1 MKICHNIHHKIMHI
15 SLLTVLYTS
24 VRIYFHVRENNTTFN
39 LPYGLLYTYLLFF
52 LPIFA
57 TLISMKQMSTV
68 KLTFCGFKI
77 IIVFT
82 LQFYSHFS
90 YQICNISDLCEATAI
105 LVHLCCEPFSVCQVL
120 KLQSL
125 NISGCLEFIVE
136 QK

>member
-1 MKICHNIHHKIMHI
+1 
-15 SLLTVLYTS
+15 
-24 VRIYFHVRENNTTFN
+24 
-39 LPYGLLYTYLLFF
+39 
-52 LPIFA
+52 
-57 TLISMKQMSTV
+57 MKQMSTV

-82 LQFYSHFS
+82 LQLYSHFS
-90 YQICNISDLCEATAI
+90 YQLGNISDLCEATVI

-125 NISGCLEFIVE
+125 NISGCLEFSVE